1 MKYLDFTIT
10 ETTGRTFL
18 VPMNE
23 VEKLL
28 KENGLEDVDIN
39 NKEELAEVL
48 KDNFLDDIARHEK
61 QNDFLEIEVT
71 WAEFEE
77 Q

>member
-10 ETTGRTFL
+10 ETTGKTFL

-28 KENGLEDVDIN
+28 KENNLEDVDIN

-48 KDNFLDDIARHEK
+48 KDNFLDDIAKHEK

>member
-10 ETTGRTFL
+10 ETTGRTFF

>member
-10 ETTGRTFL
+10 ETTGRTFF

-28 KENGLEDVDIN
+28 KENGLGDVDIN